1 MVTNKRI
8 RKKILEAT
16 ERIKKEYQP
25 EKIILFGSY
34 AYGRPTE
41 DSDVDLFI
49 IKETNKRRIDRFC
62 EVCRIIRDIKG
73 IPIQPVVFTKK
84 EVQERLEIEDD
95 FINEILKRGE
105 VLYEQ

>member
-1 MVTNKRI
+1 MIANKRI
-8 RKKILEAT
+8 RKKIVEAT

-34 AYGRPTE
+34 AYGHPTE
-41 DSDVDLFI
+41 DSDIDLFI
-49 IKETNKRRIDRFC
+49 IKETSKRRIDRFC

-73 IPIQPVVFTKK
+73 IPIQPVVFTKRELQK
-84 EVQERLEIEDD
+84 RLELEDD
-95 FINEILKRGE
+95 FINEILTEGE